1 MAKSF
6 ITYEEMQ
13 STVDIMATM
22 ISNDHKR
29 RLVFYRERAVDRS
42 VRTIRTAIVN
52 LVTDKVTPLGA
63 SFAMDGPTNEPLVP
77 MAKWKGF
84 RLALSRYFFT
94 KIARKPELV
103 LLATDRDI
111 ASLVGELP
119 ELEYLLEFNKYLKRS
134 CFTNISANDM
144 ESKDGWPASFTWSS
158 THRHDHSVRRVLVE
172 RKMKWYVPRLGD
184 GVAKVLVE
192 ATVTKYGVTV
202 KDNGMIQHLNFALT
216 YPVTDWPTINDLMVD
231 PQVEPLIDLWLNTTP
246 KRAG

>member
-29 RLVFYRERAVDRS
+29 RLVFYREHAVNRS

-52 LVTDKVTPLGA
+52 LVTDTVTPLQA
-63 SFAMDGPTNEPLVP
+63 SFPMDGPTNQPLLP

-103 LLATDRDI
+103 LLATDRDV
-111 ASLVGELP
+111 ASLVNELP
-119 ELEYLLEFNKYLKRS
+119 ELGYLLEFNKYLKRA
-134 CFTNISANDM
+134 CFTNISGDDM
-144 ESKDGWPASFTWSS
+144 ESKDGWPTSFTWSS
-158 THRHDHSVRRVLVE
+158 KHRYDHDVRRVLVE
-172 RKMKWYVPRLGD
+172 RKMKWYAPRLGD
-184 GVAKVLVE
+184 GVADVLVE
-192 ATVTKYGVTV
+192 VTVSKYGVTV
-202 KDNGMIQHLNFALT
+202 RDNRTIQHLNFALT
-216 YPVTDWPTINDLMVD
+216 YPVTDWPTVNDLMVD
-231 PQVEPLIDLWLNTTP
+231 PQVEPLIDLWLRASP